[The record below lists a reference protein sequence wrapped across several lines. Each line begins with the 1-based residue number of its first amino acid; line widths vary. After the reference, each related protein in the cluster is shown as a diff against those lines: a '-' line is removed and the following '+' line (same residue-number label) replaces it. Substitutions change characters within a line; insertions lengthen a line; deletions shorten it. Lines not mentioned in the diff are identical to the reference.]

1 MSKLRALGTTISY
14 LPAYDSTD
22 AVTLIGSLTSI
33 GEITPDSEEL
43 DATTLDS
50 ANGYREYIQGFKD
63 SGELSLSGYH
73 DAANTGQS
81 TMRALYASG
90 VSGYFWVT
98 FPDQTV
104 VAFTA
109 YVKSHTAGAADV
121 DGIVGFGC
129 TLRISGLVQVISTKY
144 ENVGGLLDATAYT
157 ATGIASYAWYTCD
170 DANYANPLV
179 IGGATDATYNTTGV
193 EGYYFCKVTVPD
205 YRPVNSQIF
214 EV

>member
-81 TMRALYASG
+81 TMRTLYASG
-90 VSGYFWVT
+90 ES
-98 FPDQTV
+98 
-104 VAFTA
+104 
-109 YVKSHTAGAADV
+109 
-121 DGIVGFGC
+121 
-129 TLRISGLVQVISTKY
+129 
-144 ENVGGLLDATAYT
+144 
-157 ATGIASYAWYTCD
+157 
-170 DANYANPLV
+170 
-179 IGGATDATYNTTGV
+179 
-193 EGYYFCKVTVPD
+193 
-205 YRPVNSQIF
+205 
-214 EV
+214 